1 MKKKTLAALSAVVLA
16 AAVMA
21 GCSNKKVEET
31 TAPVTAADEKAAEA
45 ATEATTEALKTA
57 EEAELVIAGGDGA
70 GLIAAIQAVK
80 GGLDPSKVMIIEKT
94 GELAADL
101 SSKEDFINASNT
113 DEQYD
118 QEIEDSFEAFLADIK
133 KAGADKNNEELAEFI
148 AESGEAALT
157 WLRDMGIEMEGVE
170 KQEGSSFARSYAATG
185 DVKLTKALT
194 DVLLKEAETLKIQ
207 VLTNTAIEEILFNED
222 GGVTGVKVNGKD
234 GDKTINTIALFMTD
248 QTLLPLLKEA
258 PITFT
263 TDADKKETGL
273 LVNNCAEALDV
284 NGETV
289 PGLYAAGTLID
300 AAVHGEK
307 ALPGNQMTSMILF
320 GSTAGTEAGI
330 YVSDSK

>member
-21 GCSNKKVEET
+21 GCSNKKTEET
-31 TAPVTAADEKAAEA
+31 TAPVTTAEEK
-45 ATEATTEALKTA
+45 ATEAAAEVTTEAPKTA
-57 EEAELVIAGGDGA
+57 EEAEFVIAGGDGA

-80 GGLDPSKVMIIEKT
+80 GGLDPSKVIIIEKS
-94 GELAADL
+94 GELAADI

-157 WLRDMGIEMEGVE
+157 WLRDMGIEMEGVKE
-170 KQEGSSFARSYAATG
+170 QEGSSFARSYAATG

-194 DVLLKEAETLKIQ
+194 DALLKEAETLKIQ
-207 VLTNTAIEEILFNED
+207 VLKNTTIEEILFNED
-222 GGVTGVKVNGKD
+222 GGVTGITVTGKD

-273 LVNNCAEALDV
+273 LVNNCAEALDM
-284 NGETV
+284 NGEAV